1 MSQVPE
7 SWNRLLDQKGLALA
21 LNRARSF
28 VAAMKRRGFPMP
40 GGRATVFQAVQW
52 LIDNPNPR
60 GRRVPPRHKMEQRR
74 PSA

>member
-7 SWNRLLDQKGLALA
+7 SWNRLIDQKGLAVA
-21 LNRARSF
+21 LNRSRTF
-28 VAAMKRRGFPMP
+28 IAAMKARGFPMP
-40 GGRATVFQAVQW
+40 GGRATIFQAVQW

-60 GRRVPPRHKMEQRR
+60 GRRVPPRDKMEQRR